1 MLFKFASMSNFT
13 PDDLLLYLYND
24 MDAATRLQVEDQLAK
39 DWTLREKMGVLKT
52 AKDRLS
58 RLSETPRTE
67 VILNILHKAAEKLN
81 KTVRS

>member
-1 MLFKFASMSNFT
+1 MSNFT

-24 MDAATRLQVEDQLAK
+24 MDAATRLQVETQLEK
-39 DWTLREKMGVLKT
+39 DWTLREKLGVLKT
-52 AKDRLS
+52 AKDRLT

-81 KTVRS
+81 ETVRS